1 MTKLDLS
8 LDITASSTSNT
19 KEWIQKSR
27 QRQEEEKLAKVQKSL
42 RNRYDDDEEE
52 DDENNGVSSDL
63 RPSKRQKSSNVYTS
77 KQLKGLQIMHG
88 EKDFEVGHEVIL
100 TLADTSV
107 LATDE
112 DGKIL
117 GVNDEE
123 AILENVNLA
132 ERERLAEAEKRRKR
146 LKQPHYTGYDDAEFD
161 ENLPI
166 GSKPSILSHYDKEK
180 KKTAKLVIMD
190 GRQISSNQGE
200 EGNNDGSSKS
210 TEEKN
215 KEYLKRK
222 YETLQM
228 ELKPASSYLSSD
240 DIKFRKGLK
249 TKKKSNIRKI
259 VVDDNDNNDNNN
271 HTTTAM
277 ETEERKKTSF
287 DFDEEDPDLAQALSR
302 ARQLA
307 LQKRQQQQS
316 SEMQIERL
324 GANEAKEDDNA
335 DEGDDDIDK
344 GAKIAREIALTAA
357 KEAAKQKADQAQR
370 EDDLEDVD
378 IEGRR
383 TDGKLIFN
391 STTEFTTRL
400 QARLNDN
407 ARSKAEAALRDMA
420 RQASLTSSSHHN
432 PSVDISQGLSSSQKR
447 GDQEEEMS
455 VEPSIEHRSIGK
467 SVGSQSKE
475 LRGEEEGKV
484 EGEDH
489 YDWEG
494 LEEEEMSAGTASM
507 SQEIND
513 DQLAFLHRQPVISK
527 GLAGALE
534 MLRSSGELRKGN
546 ELAGR
551 AKDDRTNDPSKDDKG
566 VKLEY
571 RDEFGRK
578 LTQKEAFRQLSYKFH
593 GYGPGKKNLEKR
605 LKQIEIER
613 KMVKARA
620 GVLDGS
626 AGTMKSLAKT
636 QEATGKAHVVVQGGT
651 APSSLVSKIAAD
663 MVKKKQNSSS
673 K

>member
-357 KEAAKQKADQAQR
+357 KEAAKQTADQAQR